1 MFSIILIFC
10 VPALQ
15 VNYHRNGNIVPVTL
29 IAVFIALCIKDH
41 MRRKVP
47 EFKDF
52 YEFSLCSNT
61 IVSTCLVAMRLM
73 SSVSVNISTG
83 FDTFLC
89 LRKHIQE
96 SSVYGNISTAI
107 RHICGLVDC
116 ENKLEFVT

>member
-15 VNYHRNGNIVPVTL
+15 VNYHRNGNIVFNTL
-29 IAVFIALCIKDH
+29 IAVFIALCVKYH

-61 IVSTCLVAMRLM
+61 IVSIWVVCG
-73 SSVSVNISTG
+73 NISTG
-83 FDTFLC
+83 VAFF
-89 LRKHIQE
+89 
-96 SSVYGNISTAI
+96 SP
-107 RHICGLVDC
+107 
-116 ENKLEFVT
+116 